1 MLDEGGLRAR
11 WRNIALPLTPVEFRL
26 LHTLLQHPGRVFSRA
41 SLLDAIYA
49 DFRDVSDRAIDSHV
63 KNLRRKLQAALP
75 RHDCITAVYGLGYRL
90 DMPSDG
96 DNAPA
101 G

>member
-1 MLDEGGLRAR
+1 M
-11 WRNIALPLTPVEFRL
+11 EFRL
-26 LHTLLQHPGRVFSRA
+26 LRTLLQHLGRVFARA
-41 SLLDAIYA
+41 SLLDPIYA

-75 RHDCITAVYGLGYRL
+75 EHDCITAAYGVGYRL
-90 DMPSDG
+90 DMPGEGG
-96 DNAPA
+96 DPAP